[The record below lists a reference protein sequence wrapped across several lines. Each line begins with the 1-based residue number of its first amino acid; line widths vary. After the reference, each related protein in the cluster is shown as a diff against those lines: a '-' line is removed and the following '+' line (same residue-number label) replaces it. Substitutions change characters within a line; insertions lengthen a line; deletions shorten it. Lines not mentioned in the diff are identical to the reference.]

1 MTCHENFNNVQ
12 NCIFYNHI
20 FRIPFWGISECLAVS
35 KAVSPCLCSL
45 YYLFNLIILWK
56 ECSTFRVY
64 YTQLARVAFIACC
77 CWPGSSQFPFG
88 RCYNHNILIL
98 YLCEISN
105 IFTGVFGFDR
115 KFLDGLI
122 FEFEKQTQLP
132 VDRNLTL
139 VVFHRM
145 LHKW

>member
-1 MTCHENFNNVQ
+1 M
-12 NCIFYNHI
+12 
-20 FRIPFWGISECLAVS
+20 
-35 KAVSPCLCSL
+35 
-45 YYLFNLIILWK
+45 
-56 ECSTFRVY
+56 
-64 YTQLARVAFIACC
+64 AFIACC
-77 CWPGSSQFPFG
+77 CWAGSSQFPFG
-88 RCYNHNILIL
+88 RGYNHNILIL

-145 LHKW
+145 LYK